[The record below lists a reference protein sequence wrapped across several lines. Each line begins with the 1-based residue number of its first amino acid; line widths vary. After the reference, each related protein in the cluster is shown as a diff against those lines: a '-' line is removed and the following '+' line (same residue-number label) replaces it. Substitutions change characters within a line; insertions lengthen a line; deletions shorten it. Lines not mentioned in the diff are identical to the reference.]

1 MSMSETSQI
10 IQLKKKKKK
19 PKEVNV
25 SWNLQSANLQ
35 LSSGKLHLMEVF

>member
-19 PKEVNV
+19 KPKEVNG
-25 SWNLQSANLQ
+25 SWNLQSAN
-35 LSSGKLHLMEVF
+35 